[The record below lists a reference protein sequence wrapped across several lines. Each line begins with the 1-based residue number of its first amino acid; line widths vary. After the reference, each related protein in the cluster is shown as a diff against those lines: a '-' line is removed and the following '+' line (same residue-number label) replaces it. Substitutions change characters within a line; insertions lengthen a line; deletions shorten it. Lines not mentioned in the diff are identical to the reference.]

1 MKLPKVIYVMG
12 LPGSGKGTQAAMLA
26 KAIGYYQFSTGDE
39 LRTIAREN
47 TPLGIQIKSS
57 IDNGYFAPPPLVAEI
72 VKKTIAERL
81 SRSQGIVFDGTP
93 RTIEETEILDEFFL
107 QQQYGRPLIIYL
119 EAEKEAMIE
128 RNSKRKYCVGIDHGF
143 PLTNEASYKRCEELG
158 GSVGMRADDDPK
170 KFHIRYEQFIERTYP
185 VIEKYKKENIVHTIN
200 GMDAP
205 LAVHQNVMDIIK
217 AYELDKNPAGN

>member
-57 IDNGYFAPPPLVAEI
+57 IDKGYFAPRPRVAEI
-72 VKKTIAERL
+72 VKKTIGECL

-93 RTIEETEILDEFFL
+93 RTIQETEILDEFFL
-107 QQQYGRPLIIYL
+107 QKNYGRPIIIYL
-119 EAEKEAMIE
+119 EVEKEAMIE

-143 PLTNEASYKRCEELG
+143 PLTNEASYKRCEALG

-170 KFHIRYEQFIERTYP
+170 TFHIRYEQFIERTYP

-200 GMDAP
+200 GMDEP
-205 LAVHQNVMDIIK
+205 LAVHRKIMDIIK
-217 AYELDKNPAGN
+217 AYEPDKDSAGN

>member
-12 LPGSGKGTQAAMLA
+12 LPGSGKGTQASMLA

-39 LRTIAREN
+39 LRTIAREH
-47 TPLGIQIKSS
+47 TPLGMQIKSS
-57 IDNGYFAPPPLVAEI
+57 IDNGYLAPPPLVAELVI
-72 VKKTIAERL
+72 KTFQERL
-81 SRSQGIVFDGTP
+81 VGFRGIVFDGTP
-93 RTIEETEILDEFFL
+93 RTIQETEILDDFFSREN
-107 QQQYGRPLIIYL
+107 YGRPLVIYL

-143 PLTNEASYKRCEELG
+143 PLTNEASYKRCEALG

-200 GMDAP
+200 GMEEP
-205 LAVHQNVMDIIK
+205 SSVHQNVMDIIK
-217 AYELDKNPAGN
+217 AYELDKDSAGN